1 MIRRKIFN
9 RKNMIVKKIRYEN
22 IFLAMIKSI
31 FCKHEWE
38 LICKSSQTID
48 NKAYDTQ
55 YDFECKKCGRVK
67 IVKTKGL
74 AIIE

>member
-1 MIRRKIFN
+1 MKGH
-9 RKNMIVKKIRYEN
+9 EN
-22 IFLAMIKSI
+22 VLLALIKSI
-31 FCKHEWE
+31 FCIHEWE

-48 NKAYDTQ
+48 NKSYDVWYT
-55 YDFECKKCGRVK
+55 FECKKCGRVK